1 MKTFI
6 IFIFLLS
13 TSFSLKADDI
23 AIEAV
28 KSNDEI
34 ILFLADKSQHD
45 YNINFQQIEL
55 GDICGYMGCNWR
67 KIVSVVI
74 TSKSSNSPTKTIL
87 ALVKGS
93 TRNSN
98 EKPKV
103 SFINLKNKLQN
114 NLTTVD

>member
-45 YNINFQQIEL
+45 YNIN
-55 GDICGYMGCNWR
+55 
-67 KIVSVVI
+67 
-74 TSKSSNSPTKTIL
+74 
-87 ALVKGS
+87 
-93 TRNSN
+93 
-98 EKPKV
+98 
-103 SFINLKNKLQN
+103 
-114 NLTTVD
+114 